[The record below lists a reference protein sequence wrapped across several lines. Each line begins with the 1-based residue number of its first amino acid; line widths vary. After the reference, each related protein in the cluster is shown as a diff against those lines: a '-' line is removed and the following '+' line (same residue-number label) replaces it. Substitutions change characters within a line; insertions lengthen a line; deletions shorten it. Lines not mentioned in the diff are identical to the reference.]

1 MMTRYV
7 PQAYRAWLT
16 HGNTYQFVPCDNG
29 DRLVTVTARCSAAG
43 AVWLLYEHIGETL
56 DLRHWVMPT

>member
-29 DRLVTVTARCSAAG
+29 DRLVTVTARRSAAG
-43 AVWLLYEHIGETL
+43 AVWLLYEHIG
-56 DLRHWVMPT
+56 